1 MPFRPENN
9 LKPDQETE
17 EKLKMQ
23 KGPFIGFALILVS
36 EIGRGDGS
44 EPPVSQAGAR
54 TPAYWLGY
62 PPYPDQ
68 EP

>member
-1 MPFRPENN
+1 
-9 LKPDQETE
+9 
-17 EKLKMQ
+17 MQ